1 MLRHQRIDILLST
14 IIGKAAQ
21 MLIRLPEGLAVKIP
35 MEHDIRSPLLEFRTR
50 TKTLQSENGELRFS
64 FLRIIDCFKR
74 NQKVIIL
81 YCLKQVLPL
90 EYWKISCRT

>member
-50 TKTLQSENGELRFS
+50 TKTSQSENGDLRFS
-64 FLRIIDCFKR
+64 FLRIIECFISRVKIR
-74 NQKVIIL
+74 IG
-81 YCLKQVLPL
+81 LKQLVPL

>member
-50 TKTLQSENGELRFS
+50 TKTSQSENGDLRFS
-64 FLRIIDCFKR
+64 FLRIIDCF
-74 NQKVIIL
+74 ISIL
-81 YCLKQVLPL
+81 IRIGLKQLVPL

>member
-21 MLIRLPEGLAVKIP
+21 MLIHLPEGLAVKIP

-50 TKTLQSENGELRFS
+50 TKTLQSENADLRFLS
-64 FLRIIDCFKR
+64 LRIIDCF
-74 NQKVIIL
+74 IL
-81 YCLKQVLPL
+81 R
-90 EYWKISCRT
+90 KIKKCQSNYK

>member
-50 TKTLQSENGELRFS
+50 TKTSQSENGDLRFS
-64 FLRIIDCFKR
+64 FLRIIDCF
-74 NQKVIIL
+74 
-81 YCLKQVLPL
+81 
-90 EYWKISCRT
+90 ISRVKERTVVHQ